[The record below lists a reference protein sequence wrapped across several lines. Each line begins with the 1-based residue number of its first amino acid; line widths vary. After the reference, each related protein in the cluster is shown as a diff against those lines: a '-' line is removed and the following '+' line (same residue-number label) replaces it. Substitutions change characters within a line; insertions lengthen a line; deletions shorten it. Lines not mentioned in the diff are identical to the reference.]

1 MDNTTLD
8 FFPSGVRPLMPF
20 LAFVNWRESM
30 ALNLPLVLFRSLF
43 SMVLHWLRREAWPDR
58 TELVSE
64 LSDSTIGS
72 SSDCT
77 SCNSSSVS
85 LSKSEGSLAEWYPSG
100 LLAVAWRAGRCS
112 PVPPATFLA
121 KCLSAR
127 RVMPRTFGSGSL
139 GVMMD
144 CLLSFQNLDS
154 AICS

>member
-20 LAFVNWRESM
+20 LAFMDWRESM

-43 SMVLHWLRREAWPDR
+43 SVVLHWLRREVWPDW
-58 TELVSE
+58 TELVLE

-72 SSDCT
+72 SLDST

-100 LLAVAWRAGRCS
+100 LPAAAWRAGRSS

-127 RVMPRTFGSGSL
+127 HVMPRPRGCGSL
-139 GVMMD
+139 GVTTD
-144 CLLSFQNLDS
+144 CLLSYRNLDS
-154 AICS
+154 TIHF